1 VQSKSYPPGLLK
13 SREDLRIESLSKAI
27 DAIGQAEFLPH
38 LLDYLRVDVRFV
50 GILLLLLDENNR
62 LRHIYPSRWPSQ
74 LLGL

>member
-1 VQSKSYPPGLLK
+1 MQSKSYPPGLLK